1 MEQLNK
7 ERKKAIDIG
16 FAALEKAI
24 SLSPEYPNPYSYMGL
39 LWREMIKIDP
49 ERSDAF
55 IKKNDEY
62 NAKFKDI
69 YVKKRKREE
78 YLKELEELEK

>member
-1 MEQLNK
+1 MN
-7 ERKKAIDIG
+7 
-16 FAALEKAI
+16 
-24 SLSPEYPNPYSYMGL
+24 LSPEYPNPYSYMGL

-49 ERSDAF
+49 SKSAEF
-55 IKKNDEY
+55 VKKNEEY
-62 NAKFKDI
+62 NKKFKDI